1 VQTNPELRVEV
12 QRLRNRY
19 VAITRDRHG
28 EELLRNEFHYA
39 PTPLSYLGPL
49 WLVDPD
55 RLQSKELKKLGG
67 SAKDAMAPTQA
78 AEQGRDLYQY
88 LFGNGKALKR
98 HLTALTETAEAITD
112 AGERAVVRMTLSFSS
127 DAAELRRLPWEY
139 LFDGRRFLCLD
150 GPLML
155 SRAPSEPPR
164 SEAIRSS
171 SALGGTVQDGLPLRV
186 LFVIAAPTDQIRLDV
201 ERELGIIQDA
211 LAPLIARQALLMA
224 LLPEPS
230 LNVLREAVQMER
242 YHLVHYIGH
251 ARYHLPQHQGYLCFE
266 DELGHSALT
275 SGSQLYR
282 FIAPHATDPP
292 AARPALVGERAHRVP
307 SDPDLFVISPGQQEQ
322 VGVFDAI
329 QSVAHDLVQRGF
341 PSVLG
346 IPANL
351 APASANIFYRT
362 FYRGL
367 VIGKTV
373 GTALRD
379 GRRALSAADT
389 SDRVGRGRRDTG
401 QTKLRFDWGVPVLHQ
416 RDGIKAFCIPR
427 APHLLDHPSD
437 DAVDIEIDT
446 RKLATAVLPAHRR
459 EIQTLRKALRVGAR
473 IVYVLGGHGV
483 GKHAFVSYLLDH
495 LGPKVDACLRI
506 DCRDMITPLS
516 SLSRIADFWRE
527 EIEVIDAACPEGVA
541 AAERLLDLYPDPR
554 ERAQQA
560 QALVANKRILI
571 LFENLD
577 AWFTPLND
585 DSNGDLES
593 PLMRDILLGLVQ
605 APSRSIFF
613 FTGSRRWQGLSE
625 LPMDEQR
632 EIRLPLLSARY
643 AIQFINQLPVLRAA
657 ADTLRKKKDVYQ
669 LVGGHPRGLQYV
681 DRWLAFQHTLT
692 ELAETAPQ
700 PTTEVWLDTLIAR
713 LLDALDPG
721 ICQVLRSA
729 SILKLPFD
737 AATLAGLTHVT
748 TEYAAP
754 MIKAW
759 RQIGF
764 ATTTSEGGKNVERY
778 RLDHALRTYLLR
790 RLSPSELTLLHRQAA
805 DHYGAPYYDAARR
818 QVLARTITTW
828 SEERIGWLARDTNGI
843 LGLRLRQ
850 EMTEEEKARLI
861 EAALAWHY
869 HLTAAGEGQAAAQ
882 VAQALIPEL
891 NRRGQQALSSELLQQ
906 AMSLT
911 PGPAPN
917 QKLDTLT
924 KLRLE
929 ERSLP
934 GALHAYEELYRS
946 LDPETEV
953 LQRTYV
959 MLRAG
964 AVHQAL
970 GELDD
975 AIQHYETALH
985 IVRRQEDHS
994 ATASYARDDVLIAQT
1009 PSGTDG
1015 AATISAT
1022 EMMAAEGECLSHLAT
1037 AYRLAGELSKALVC
1051 SQGAKELYE
1060 TLGNDL
1066 EQGAVEHEQG
1076 QILKLMGRQESAL
1089 EHFVSSLRRCRRV
1102 GDQQGVADNLLEVG
1116 RLFDNLGKTDI
1127 AIQVIEDAIE
1137 RHDYLKRSEHAEI
1150 LSLLESLYARQ
1161 CKLAE
1166 AITRF
1171 RTTKARLK

>member
-1 VQTNPELRVEV
+1 MQTNPELRVEV

-28 EELLRNEFHYA
+28 EELLRNEFHYTPA
-39 PTPLSYLGPL
+39 PLSYLGPL

-55 RLQSKELKKLGG
+55 RLQPKELKKLGG
-67 SAKDAMAPTQA
+67 LAKDTLAPAQA
-78 AEQGRDLYQY
+78 AEQGHDLYQF
-88 LFGNGKALKR
+88 LFGDGKALKR
-98 HLTALTETAEAITD
+98 HLAALAEAVAATTD
-112 AGERAVVRMTLSFSS
+112 AEERAVVPMTLAFGS
-127 DAAELRRLPWEY
+127 DAAELQRLPWEY

-155 SRAPSEPPR
+155 SRAPTEPPR
-164 SEAIRSS
+164 PATIRPSS
-171 SALGGTVQDGLPLRV
+171 DMANAAQDGPPLRV
-186 LFVIAAPTDQIRLDV
+186 LVVIAAPTDQIRLDV
-201 ERELGIIQDA
+201 ERELGVIQDA
-211 LAPLIARQALLMA
+211 LAPLIAHHTLLMT
-224 LLPEPS
+224 LLPEPM
-230 LNVLREAVQMER
+230 LNVLREAVQIER
-242 YHLVHYIGH
+242 YHVVHYIGH

-275 SGSQLYR
+275 SGSQLCR

-292 AARPALVGERAHRVP
+292 TARPALVGERAHRTP
-307 SDPDLFVISPGQQEQ
+307 SGPDLFIISPCQQEGI
-322 VGVFDAI
+322 GVFDAI
-329 QSVAHDLVQRGF
+329 QSVAHDLVQQGF
-341 PSVLG
+341 PTVLG

-367 VIGKTV
+367 VNGKTV
-373 GTALRD
+373 EAALRD
-379 GRRALSAADT
+379 GRQALSEADGA
-389 SDRVGRGRRDTG
+389 DRAGRRRRNTD

-416 RDGIKAFCIPR
+416 RDGTKAFCAPR
-427 APHLLDHPSD
+427 DPHLLDHPSNG
-437 DAVDIEIDT
+437 AVDLEIDT

-459 EIQTLRKALRVGAR
+459 EIQTLRKALRADAR
-473 IVYVLGGHGV
+473 IVYILGGHGI
-483 GKHAFVSYLLDH
+483 GKHTFVSYLLDH

-516 SLSRIADFWRE
+516 SLARIADFWRE
-527 EIEVIDAACPEGVA
+527 EIDVIDAACPEGIA
-541 AAERLLDLYPDPR
+541 AAERLLDLRPDPR
-554 ERAQQA
+554 ARARQA
-560 QALVANKRILI
+560 QAMVANKRILI

-577 AWFTPLND
+577 AWFAAPD
-585 DSNGDLES
+585 DGSSGDLES
-593 PLMRDILLGLVQ
+593 PLMRDILLGLLET
-605 APSRSIFF
+605 PSRSMFF
-613 FTGSRRWQGLSE
+613 FTGSRRWQGLLE

-632 EIRLPLLSARY
+632 ELRLPLLSARY

-657 ADTLRKKKDVYQ
+657 ADTLERKKNVYQ
-669 LVGGHPRGLQYV
+669 LVGGHPRSLQYV

-700 PTTEVWLDTLIAR
+700 PTTEAWLDALIAR

-721 ICQVLRSA
+721 MCQVLRSA
-729 SILKLPFD
+729 SILELPFG

-754 MIKAW
+754 MIEVW
-759 RQIGF
+759 QQIGF
-764 ATTTSEGGKNVERY
+764 ARTTSEGAEDVERY

-790 RLSPSELTLLHRQAA
+790 RLSPSELVLRHRQAA

-850 EMTEEEKARLI
+850 EMTEEKKACLI

-869 HLTAAGEGQAAAQ
+869 HLTAASEGQAAAQ

-911 PGPAPN
+911 PGPAPD
-917 QKLDTLT
+917 QKLDTLA

-934 GALHAYEELYRS
+934 GALRAYEELYRS

-953 LQRTYV
+953 LQRAYV

-970 GELDD
+970 GELED
-975 AIQHYETALH
+975 AIQHYEAALH
-985 IVRRQEDHS
+985 IVRGQEDRS
-994 ATASYARDDVLIAQT
+994 GAAGTAEDDVLTAKA
-1009 PSGTDG
+1009 PSRTDS

-1022 EMMAAEGECLSHLAT
+1022 EMMAAEGACLSRLAT
-1037 AYRLAGELSKALVC
+1037 AYRMAGELPRALVC

-1060 TLGNDL
+1060 TLDNAL

-1076 QILKLMGRQESAL
+1076 QILKLMERQESAL
-1089 EHFVSSLRRCRRV
+1089 EHFVASLRRCRQV
-1102 GDQQGVADNLLEVG
+1102 GDQQGVADNLLEIG

-1127 AIQVIEDAIE
+1127 AIRVIEDAIE
-1137 RHDYLKRSEHAEI
+1137 RHDYLKHSEYAEI

-1161 CKLAE
+1161 RKLAE

-1171 RTTKARLK
+1171 RTTRARLK